1 MLDILKKYFG
11 YTEFRP
17 QQKEIITNIL
27 NKKTPWFLCLQV
39 GANPYATRFRHL

>member
-1 MLDILKKYFG
+1 MQNILKKYFG

-27 NKKTPWFLCLQV
+27 NKKDTLVLMPSSVL
-39 GANPYATRFRHL
+39 NRKK